1 MVTQS
6 LRRGESPRELQAMET
21 ILILFA
27 ITGAITWLTILLLP
41 WRPWGT
47 REVLDASS
55 LPADEDLSDI
65 TVLIPAR
72 NEADMLQATLPAL
85 NEQGSGLNIIIVD
98 DQSIDGTSEAARGA
112 GGANLHIVRG
122 KAPPAGWSGKLWA
135 LEQGRGHLSTS
146 LVLLL
151 DADIEPLP
159 GIIAELRKTMRE
171 KNVHLISLMAV
182 LRMETFWE
190 RLLMPAFIYFFKLL
204 YPFRL
209 SNSSSSR
216 VAAAAGGCILL
227 ETRVLDEIG
236 GFNSL
241 RGALIDDCAL
251 AKKVKARGYRTWM
264 GLSHSVRSLRPYNTM
279 RAIWNMVA
287 RTAFTQLRYSK
298 PLLILCTVI
307 MLASFGMPGVGLLL
321 SPLSVKLLSAF
332 CLISMVLTYL
342 PTLKFYRMSVWW
354 AFAMPLISSLY
365 LAMTWT
371 SAINHW
377 RGQTSQW
384 KGRAYTRF

>member
-1 MVTQS
+1 
-6 LRRGESPRELQAMET
+6 MEVIIT
-21 ILILFA
+21 LFT
-27 ITGAITWLTILLLP
+27 ITGAIIWLTILLLP
-41 WRPWGT
+41 WRPWST

-55 LPADEDLSDI
+55 PSADEDLSDI

-72 NEADMLQATLPAL
+72 NEADMLQTTLPAL
-85 NEQGSGLNIIIVD
+85 NEQGKGLNIIIVD
-98 DQSIDGTSEAARGA
+98 DQSTDGTSEVANRA
-112 GGANLHIVRG
+112 GGKNLLILPG
-122 KAPPAGWSGKLWA
+122 KSTPSGWSGKLWA
-135 LEQGRGHLSTS
+135 LEQGRSHLSTS

-159 GIIAELRKTMRE
+159 GIIGKLRKTMRE

-190 RLLMPAFIYFFKLL
+190 RLLMPAFVYFFKLL
-204 YPFRL
+204 YPFHL
-209 SNSSSSR
+209 SNSAFSK

-251 AKKVKARGYRTWM
+251 AKKVKSRGYKTWM
-264 GLSHSVRSLRPYNTM
+264 GLSHSVRSLRPYSNI

-298 PLLILCTVI
+298 LLLILCTVI
-307 MLASFGMPGVGLLL
+307 MLASFGMPGIGLLW
-321 SPLSVKLLSAF
+321 SPLSVRLLSAF
-332 CLISMVLTYL
+332 CLASMVLTYL
-342 PTLKFYRMSVWW
+342 PTLKFYSMSAWW
-354 AFAMPLISSLY
+354 AFAMPLIGSLY
-365 LAMTWT
+365 LAMTWG

-377 RGQTSQW
+377 RGQTSRW
-384 KGRAYTRF
+384 KGRTY

>member
-1 MVTQS
+1 
-6 LRRGESPRELQAMET
+6 MEIII
-21 ILILFA
+21 ILLA

-41 WRPWGT
+41 WRPWST

-55 LPADEDLSDI
+55 PTADEDLSDI

-72 NEADMLQATLPAL
+72 NEADMLQTTLPAL

-98 DQSIDGTSEAARGA
+98 DQSTDGTSEAARRA
-112 GGANLHIVRG
+112 GGEDLLILPGNS
-122 KAPPAGWSGKLWA
+122 PPSGWSGKLWA
-135 LEQGRGHLSTS
+135 LEQGRSHLNTS

-151 DADIEPLP
+151 DADIEASP
-159 GIIAELRKTMRE
+159 GIIGKLREKMRD

-182 LRMETFWE
+182 LRMETFCE

-204 YPFRL
+204 YPFHL
-209 SNSSSSR
+209 SNSSSSK

-241 RGALIDDCAL
+241 RGELIDDCAL
-251 AKKVKARGYRTWM
+251 ANKVKSNGYKTWL
-264 GLSHSVRSLRPYNTM
+264 GLSHSVKSLRPYNDM

-298 PLLILCTVI
+298 FLLILCTVI
-307 MLASFGMPGVGLLL
+307 MLASFGMPGIGLLW
-321 SPLSVKLLSAF
+321 SPLTVKFLSVF
-332 CLISMVLTYL
+332 CLVSMMLTYL
-342 PTLKFYRMSVWW
+342 PTLKFYRMSLWW
-354 AFAMPLISSLY
+354 ALAMPLIGLLY
-365 LAMTWT
+365 LAMTWG

-384 KGRAYTRF
+384 KGRTYS